1 MYIRSVIRSRRIK
14 KPQSFSDDHT
24 RQPSKVVRFGVQE
37 RVDLIIDLIL
47 EMTAIKAVIGYQG
60 ADNRPNRLLSFELF
74 HTDLAKLFLLTAMP
88 DTDRG
93 VNLVY
98 ASKVQA
104 RVVVNQSDA
113 CGLFHDRGPN
123 KLVVQGVTI

>member
-60 ADNRPNRLLSFELF
+60 ADNRPNRLPSFELF
-74 HTDLAKLFLLTAMP
+74 HADLGKPFSPYL
-88 DTDRG
+88 
-93 VNLVY
+93 
-98 ASKVQA
+98 
-104 RVVVNQSDA
+104 DA
-113 CGLFHDRGPN
+113 GYRSRSYHCPCLENTGKSSR
-123 KLVVQGVTI
+123 KSE